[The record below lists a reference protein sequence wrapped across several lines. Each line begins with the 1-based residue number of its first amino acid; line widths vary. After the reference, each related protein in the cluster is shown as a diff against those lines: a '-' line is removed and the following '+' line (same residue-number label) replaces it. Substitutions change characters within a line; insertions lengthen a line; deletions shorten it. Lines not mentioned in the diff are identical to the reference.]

1 MKKLFTSVALALALM
16 SASAEN
22 YTCPLAVN
30 ISGSVDMPVG
40 DVTVSVTKQDN
51 GKYTMDLKNFAMGD
65 MGVGNIHIEN
75 VEATECGN
83 VTALEAQQTIQIT
96 QGDDASVEDWMGPGL
111 GDLPILL
118 KGQLKGGN
126 FNAILNIPL
135 AGNMIVGVKLGN
147 DANLMGQLPNSGFED
162 FSEKSKE
169 PIGWHSFYKEN
180 LTGSLAV
187 TAAGQRTWESED
199 KPESSEG
206 TKSVMIKSS
215 SILSVSANGT
225 ITTGRIKAGDISASN
240 KKNCSFLDFSKTDLD
255 VDNNPFYA
263 VLTNK
268 PDFIKM
274 SVK

>member
-22 YTCPLAVN
+22 YTCPLAVS
-30 ISGSVDMPVG
+30 ISGSDDIPAG

-51 GKYTMDLKNFAMGD
+51 GKYTMDLKNFAMGG

-83 VTALEAQQTIQIT
+83 VTALETQQTIQIT

-135 AGNMIVGVKLGN
+135 AGGMIVGVKLGN
-147 DANLMGQLPNSGFED
+147 DANQMGQLPNSGFEE

-169 PIGWHSFYKEN
+169 PIGWHSFYKGN
-180 LTGSLAV
+180 LAGSFAG
-187 TAAGQRTWESED
+187 TAAGQMHLR
-199 KPESSEG
+199 
-206 TKSVMIKSS
+206 
-215 SILSVSANGT
+215 
-225 ITTGRIKAGDISASN
+225 
-240 KKNCSFLDFSKTDLD
+240 
-255 VDNNPFYA
+255 
-263 VLTNK
+263 
-268 PDFIKM
+268 FI
-274 SVK
+274 